1 MALNL
6 QMFLGKKNFD
16 CQKAERW
23 FKERRIPLQL
33 VDLNKKPLS
42 KGEFDSVVA
51 AVGLLP
57 MIDQESKL
65 YLESPLRFT
74 SDPGFIRRLLF
85 ENQRLLKTPI
95 LRCGR
100 KATVGFCPEVWE
112 QWMQEAAK

>member
-51 AVGLLP
+51 A
-57 MIDQESKL
+57 SA
-65 YLESPLRFT
+65 
-74 SDPGFIRRLLF
+74 
-85 ENQRLLKTPI
+85 
-95 LRCGR
+95 C
-100 KATVGFCPEVWE
+100 CP
-112 QWMQEAAK
+112 